1 LAKDEKGFYPDSP
14 DFIVGLEEICKYCGF
29 GKDSFWELVKKGM
42 PFAKIGNKI
51 IVDKKILNEFIRSFI
66 LKSPR
71 SPSDLPHE

>member
-1 LAKDEKGFYPDSP
+1 LAKDDRALDSP

-29 GKDSFWELVKKGM
+29 GKDSFWELVKIYKM

-51 IVDKKILNEFIRSFI
+51 IADKKILNEFMRTLI

-71 SPSDLPHE
+71 DPSDFPPQ